1 MSKKAK
7 YILIFV
13 LIIMVLAALLL
24 VNSYFGRISE
34 NPPGTVGN
42 TAGNINNAGLFCESD
57 GVVYF
62 SNARDNGCLYSM
74 TADEQNITKLG
85 NSTVRNIL
93 AGGKYLYYFQTI
105 ASGESGLGY
114 MRSRNSF
121 NRCLKNGRDAV
132 SLTTDV
138 VVSGQLVDNYLY
150 LLTAGDPTPVF
161 YKLKIDKSDKQELA
175 KYQVNP
181 ACARDGI
188 IYYNGTQSNHYL
200 YALNTAGD
208 TVSEL
213 WEGNIWY
220 PCLAGSYI
228 YYMDVENNYRLC
240 RYDMNQR
247 VIEVLTNDRVDCF
260 NVGGGYIYYQQNFPT
275 APALKMMGAD
285 GSNPTVVA
293 EGNYTNI
300 NMTSQYVYFQEFGVE
315 SILYHCPLGGNG
327 YSVFEGR

>member
-1 MSKKAK
+1 MSKKVK
-7 YILIFV
+7 YILIV
-13 LIIMVLAALLL
+13 ALLL
-24 VNSYFGRISE
+24 AAFAALVLVNWLFGRVSM
-34 NPPGTVGN
+34 NDPGTVGN
-42 TAGNINNAGLFCESD
+42 TAGNLNNAGLFCESE

-62 SNARDNGCLYSM
+62 SNPLDNGSLYSM

-93 AGGKYLYYFQTI
+93 AGGKYLYYFQMV

-114 MRSRNSF
+114 VRSHNSF
-121 NRCLKNGRDAV
+121 NRCLKSGKDAA

-138 VVSGQLVDNYLY
+138 VVTGQLVDNYLY
-150 LLTAGDPTPVF
+150 LLTASSPTPVF
-161 YKLKIDKSDKQELA
+161 YKLKIDGSDKQVLA
-175 KYQVNP
+175 QYQVNP
-181 ACARDGI
+181 ACARDGV

-200 YALNTAGD
+200 YALNTDGD

-220 PCLAGSYI
+220 PCLDGSYI
-228 YYMDVENNYRLC
+228 YYLDVANDYRLC

-260 NVGGGYIYYQQNFPT
+260 NVGGGYIYYQRSSAA
-275 APALKMMGAD
+275 APALMMMGTD
-285 GSNPTVVA
+285 GSNPAVVA

-300 NMTSQYVYFQEFGVE
+300 NMTSRYVYFQDFGQE
-315 SILYHCPLGGNG
+315 SSLYHCPLGSAG
-327 YSVFEGR
+327 YSVFSAR

>member
-1 MSKKAK
+1 MSKKVK
-7 YILIFV
+7 YILIVVLFV
-13 LIIMVLAALLL
+13 AAFAALLMANL
-24 VNSYFGRISE
+24 YFDRIPE

-62 SNARDNGCLYSM
+62 SNPLDTGCLYSM
-74 TADEQNITKLG
+74 TPDEQNISKLG

-105 ASGESGLGY
+105 ASGETGLGY

-121 NRCLKNGRDAV
+121 NRCLKTGKDAV

-161 YKLKIDKSDKQELA
+161 YKMKIDRSGKQVLA
-175 KYQVNP
+175 QYQVNP

-200 YALNTAGD
+200 YTLNTAGD

-220 PCLAGSYI
+220 PCLDGSYI
-228 YYMDVENNYRLC
+228 YYMDVANDYRLC

-260 NVGGGYIYYQQNFPT
+260 NVGGGYIYYQYSSAT
-275 APALKMMGAD
+275 APALKVMGTD

-300 NMTSQYVYFQEFGVE
+300 NMTSRYVYFQEFGTE
-315 SILYHCPLGGNG
+315 DALYHCPLGSSS
-327 YSVFEGR
+327 YSMFAGQ